1 MTPIFCVADLFLF
14 YALPYYFSFLEHNK
28 KLILVKLER
37 KWRDRKVLGKK
48 EMVRWDQSLLLA
60 ATFPDVVL
68 FQIFYLVGQKRWGE
82 LRVTFIKVLLCTRH
96 SLRVSLFFFFLQQ
109 ICEEGTTLSPILE
122 MTNLTFTEL
131 CKFSRV
137 KQANRQPPV

>member
-1 MTPIFCVADLFLF
+1 MMTPIFCVADLFLF

-28 KLILVKLER
+28 KLLLVKLER

-68 FQIFYLVGQKRWGE
+68 FQIFYLVGQKMWGG

-96 SLRVSLFFFFLQQ
+96 SLRVSLFFFSYNKSVRKAPLLVPF
-109 ICEEGTTLSPILE
+109 
-122 MTNLTFTEL
+122 
-131 CKFSRV
+131 
-137 KQANRQPPV
+137 